1 MQAFVLFRSLEG
13 VERTLYAFQAGK
25 IARFLYTVC
34 ICCRSQRHK
43 DRFFRGYLLNVAPS
57 VEPELLIWENF
68 GVGKFSK
75 AIRYI
80 LYIIFVI
87 LMLAVCF
94 YIISYLEL
102 L

>member
-1 MQAFVLFRSLEG
+1 MF
-13 VERTLYAFQAGK
+13 
-25 IARFLYTVC
+25 
-34 ICCRSQRHK
+34 
-43 DRFFRGYLLNVAPS
+43 DLLNVAPG

-68 GVGKFSK
+68 GVGKLSK

-80 LYIIFVI
+80 LYIIFAI